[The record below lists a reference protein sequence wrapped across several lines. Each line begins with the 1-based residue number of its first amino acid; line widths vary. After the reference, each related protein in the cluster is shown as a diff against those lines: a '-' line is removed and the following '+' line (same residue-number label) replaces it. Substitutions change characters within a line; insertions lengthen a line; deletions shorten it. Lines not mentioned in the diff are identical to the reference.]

1 MKGLID
7 SIRKLGMARV
17 AMLVAVTVGV
27 LGAFAVLEFQG
38 GPAARMSVLASD
50 LDPQTVRQ
58 ISDEL
63 DRRKIPYRV
72 DTAAGEILVAEA
84 EAANARAALG
94 KTGLSTS
101 GTTGYEIFDRGND
114 MAMTDFDQQVKLTR
128 ALEGEV
134 SRTIASVR
142 GIAKARVHIVLS
154 HRQPF
159 EHQRSEAQASV
170 MLTLAGHGA
179 LSSEAIQSVVNLV
192 AAAVPGLRPQNVT
205 VVDSNLHLL
214 VQAGDADD
222 ARTRGD
228 RSEEIRQRT
237 EARLSQ
243 AVELMLERS
252 LGVGHVHAEASI
264 RMNFDKVNE
273 TQERFEPDSPVVRS
287 TQNVT
292 SNNKTTEKAGPV
304 SMQNNLPNADASA
317 GASGSQEQRQEETTN
332 YEITKTVRAIAHDQP
347 QIERITLAV
356 MVDGV
361 DDIGPDGKHTWRP
374 REQAD
379 LDRIEKLVKSAT
391 GFDEKRG
398 DRLDIVS
405 MPFTSAIDVAETT
418 PAAPPALRNSELMS
432 FIQIIAFGVIG
443 ISIIV
448 LTARS
453 ILANLSKPPVTIIGS
468 AEPDAT
474 VDAGVLSVLGQGGA
488 ASGGGAGIENGAA
501 GARPALLSDETDSA
515 IPALHAAAVPESVRK
530 AREMAA
536 AHPAETLALIR
547 AWMAESKNEQG
558 NGMES

>member
-17 AMLVAVTVGV
+17 AVLVAVTVGV
-27 LGAFAVLEFQG
+27 LGAFALLEFQG

-63 DRRKIPYRV
+63 DRRKIPYRA
-72 DTAAGEILVAEA
+72 DNAAGEILVPES

-94 KTGLSTS
+94 KSGLNTS

-114 MAMTDFDQQVKLTR
+114 MTLTDFDQQVKLTR
-128 ALEGEV
+128 ALEGEL
-134 SRTIASVR
+134 SRTIASVH
-142 GIAKARVHIVLS
+142 GITKARVHIVLP

-192 AAAVPGLRPQNVT
+192 AAGVPGLRPQNVT

-214 VQAGDADD
+214 VQAGEADD
-222 ARTRGD
+222 ARTRSD
-228 RSEEIRQRT
+228 RSEEIRQKT

-273 TQERFEPDSPVVRS
+273 TQERFDPDSPVVRS

-292 SNNKTTEKAGPV
+292 SNNKSTEKTGPV
-304 SMQNNLPNADASA
+304 SLQNNLPNADASN

-356 MVDGV
+356 MVDGI
-361 DDIGPDGKHTWRP
+361 DDIGPDGKHTWKP

-405 MPFTSAIDVAETT
+405 MPFTTAIDVAES
-418 PAAPPALRNSELMS
+418 AATAAPALRNSELMS
-432 FIQIIAFGVIG
+432 FVQIVAIGVIG
-443 ISIIV
+443 ISIII

-453 ILANLSKPPVTIIGS
+453 VLANLSKPPVTIIGS
-468 AEPDAT
+468 ADPEALA
-474 VDAGVLSVLGQGGA
+474 DAGVLSGLGHHGGASGGA
-488 ASGGGAGIENGAA
+488 AGSGGAADGSPPLLKDESAPAIAGIPGVV
-501 GARPALLSDETDSA
+501 
-515 IPALHAAAVPESVRK
+515 VPEAVRK

-536 AHPAETLALIR
+536 AYPAETLAIIR
-547 AWMAESKNEQG
+547 SWMAGSRE
-558 NGMES
+558 

>member
-1 MKGLID
+1 
-7 SIRKLGMARV
+7 
-17 AMLVAVTVGV
+17 
-27 LGAFAVLEFQG
+27 
-38 GPAARMSVLASD
+38 
-50 LDPQTVRQ
+50 
-58 ISDEL
+58 
-63 DRRKIPYRV
+63 
-72 DTAAGEILVAEA
+72 
-84 EAANARAALG
+84 
-94 KTGLSTS
+94 
-101 GTTGYEIFDRGND
+101 
-114 MAMTDFDQQVKLTR
+114 
-128 ALEGEV
+128 
-134 SRTIASVR
+134 
-142 GIAKARVHIVLS
+142 
-154 HRQPF
+154 
-159 EHQRSEAQASV
+159 
-170 MLTLAGHGA
+170 
-179 LSSEAIQSVVNLV
+179 
-192 AAAVPGLRPQNVT
+192 